1 MGVDIE
7 TLIREV
13 QALPPDDQRRVR
25 EALDQTA
32 PVPALSD
39 PAEEAFERELVEA
52 GVLRKRQPPDSS
64 SVARPRQ
71 LVHVQGKP
79 LSETIIEDRR

>member
-7 TLIREV
+7 TIIREV
-13 QALPPDDQRRVR
+13 QALSPDDQRRVR
-25 EALDQTA
+25 EALDQVA
-32 PVPALSD
+32 PVPAVSD

-52 GVLRKRQPPDSS
+52 GVLRKRKPPDSR

-71 LVHVQGKP
+71 LVQVKGKP